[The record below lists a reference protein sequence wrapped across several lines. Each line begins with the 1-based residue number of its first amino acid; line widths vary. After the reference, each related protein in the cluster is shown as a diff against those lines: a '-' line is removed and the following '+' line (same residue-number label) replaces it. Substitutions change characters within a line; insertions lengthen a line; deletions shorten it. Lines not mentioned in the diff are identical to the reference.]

1 MNEKVMI
8 RSTRDSNLLKAI
20 IDYMETE
27 KIEYVVDSS
36 LDEYKKDYKIVIY
49 MIEEDE
55 NLTIEEW
62 KGLSVIVISNKK
74 KIIATKSTINYLITN
89 LITDQTNYTDVQK
102 EYLFKK
108 GIYHIFLEK
117 LGELLENENNYN
129 GMIYDLTELKTI
141 PNNWIFHFDSIND
154 TYSWLSK
161 KNAML
166 PSDFTR
172 KVVNFYDDK
181 VYDDSL
187 REINYLTEKLMEIK
201 DGKRKTNL
209 KKVFPGYVLVKM
221 IVTEESWYIVRN
233 TRGVTGFVGSGT
245 DPIPLTDDEIRNMGF
260 DDVPVNIDYDVND
273 NVRVMNG
280 PLENFIG
287 VVQEINKEKN
297 KVKVLVSMFGR
308 ETPVELEF
316 SQVQKID

>member
-1 MNEKVMI
+1 MNGKVMI

-129 GMIYDLTELKTI
+129 GMI
-141 PNNWIFHFDSIND
+141 
-154 TYSWLSK
+154 
-161 KNAML
+161 
-166 PSDFTR
+166 
-172 KVVNFYDDK
+172 
-181 VYDDSL
+181 
-187 REINYLTEKLMEIK
+187 
-201 DGKRKTNL
+201 
-209 KKVFPGYVLVKM
+209 M
-221 IVTEESWYIVRN
+221 I
-233 TRGVTGFVGSGT
+233 
-245 DPIPLTDDEIRNMGF
+245 
-260 DDVPVNIDYDVND
+260 
-273 NVRVMNG
+273 
-280 PLENFIG
+280 
-287 VVQEINKEKN
+287 
-297 KVKVLVSMFGR
+297 
-308 ETPVELEF
+308 
-316 SQVQKID
+316 

>member
-1 MNEKVMI
+1 MNGKVMI

-201 DGKRKTNL
+201 DGKRVIDIFICTKEELRLFKQNYFFKLLVKNISSTYQFYLVDKEKLMVEDKELMEKLMDGIAIYNDCVYRDTYDDEFSL
-209 KKVFPGYVLVKM
+209 GYVDCNSSTIEAYNQYFDYVLDHYGMEIKV
-221 IVTEESWYIVRN
+221 ESDLN
-233 TRGVTGFVGSGT
+233 
-245 DPIPLTDDEIRNMGF
+245 
-260 DDVPVNIDYDVND
+260 
-273 NVRVMNG
+273 
-280 PLENFIG
+280 
-287 VVQEINKEKN
+287 
-297 KVKVLVSMFGR
+297 
-308 ETPVELEF
+308 EF
-316 SQVQKID
+316 